1 MVTIKYE
8 VTSIKE
14 LLVDYVFLIHK
25 LVCQKAV
32 SG

>member
-14 LLVDYVFLIHK
+14 LLVDYVLLVRK